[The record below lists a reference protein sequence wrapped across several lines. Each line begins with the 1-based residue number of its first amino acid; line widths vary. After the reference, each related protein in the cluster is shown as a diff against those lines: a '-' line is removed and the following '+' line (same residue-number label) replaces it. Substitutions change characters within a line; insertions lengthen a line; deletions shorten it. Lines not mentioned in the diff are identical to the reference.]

1 MPSEKLSI
9 DIDDWK
15 TMIKEYVPLMSK
27 EEREQMQR
35 RNEYAR
41 HVAEVKA
48 RELGNAVLPS
58 SLELR

>member
-1 MPSEKLSI
+1 MPEKLSI
-9 DIDDWK
+9 DINDWK

-27 EEREQMQR
+27 EEREAVKQKTTF
-35 RNEYAR
+35 AK